1 MDQHQHLNKT
11 AESASSE
18 KKKTRRC
25 NGFKMFLAALSFSYI
40 ARALGGIIMKM
51 SITQIERRFDISSSL
66 AGLIDGSFEIGNL
79 LVIVFVSYFGSK
91 LHRPKLIGIGC
102 LIMGTGSILTALP
115 HFFMGYYRYSKET
128 HINPS
133 ENSTSSLSTCLI
145 NQTLSFNRTS
155 PEIVEKG
162 CVKESGSHMWMYV
175 FMGNML
181 RGIGETPIGPL
192 GISYIDDFAK
202 EGHSSLYVGSLN
214 AIGMIGPVIGFIL
227 GSLFA
232 KMYVDIGYV
241 DLSTIRIT
249 PKDSR
254 WVGAWWLGFLVS
266 GLFSITSSIPFFFL
280 PQNPNKPQEERKVS
294 LSLHVL
300 KTNDE
305 RSQTANLTNRGKKVT
320 KNVTGFFQSLKSLL
334 TNPLYVMFVLLT
346 LLQISSFIGSFTYIF
361 KYMEQQYGQ
370 SASQANFLLGV
381 ITIPTI
387 ATGMFLG
394 GYIIKKFKL
403 SLVGIAKF
411 SLLTSIISFLFQ
423 LIYFP
428 LICESKS
435 VAGLTLTYDGNNSV
449 ASHIDVPLSYCNS
462 ECNCDESQWEPVCGN
477 NGITYLSPC
486 LAGCKS
492 LSGIKKSTVF
502 YNCSCV
508 EVTGLR
514 NRNYSAHLGECPRDD
529 ACTRKFY
536 IYVAIQVINSL
547 FSATGGTVCILLI
560 VKIVQPELKALAMGF
575 HSMVIRTL
583 GGILAPIYFGALIDK
598 TCMKWSTTSCGAR
611 GACRIYNSV
620 FFGRVYLGLSTA
632 LRFSALVLYIV
643 FIFVMKKKFQ
653 GKDTKASDS
662 ERKVMD
668 EANLEFLNNG
678 EHFVPSAGANSKTCN
693 LDMQDN
699 AAAN

>member
-1 MDQHQHLNKT
+1 
-11 AESASSE
+11 
-18 KKKTRRC
+18 
-25 NGFKMFLAALSFSYI
+25 
-40 ARALGGIIMKM
+40 
-51 SITQIERRFDISSSL
+51 
-66 AGLIDGSFEIGNL
+66 
-79 LVIVFVSYFGSK
+79 
-91 LHRPKLIGIGC
+91 
-102 LIMGTGSILTALP
+102 
-115 HFFMGYYRYSKET
+115 
-128 HINPS
+128 
-133 ENSTSSLSTCLI
+133 
-145 NQTLSFNRTS
+145 
-155 PEIVEKG
+155 
-162 CVKESGSHMWMYV
+162 
-175 FMGNML
+175 
-181 RGIGETPIGPL
+181 
-192 GISYIDDFAK
+192 
-202 EGHSSLYVGSLN
+202 
-214 AIGMIGPVIGFIL
+214 
-227 GSLFA
+227 
-232 KMYVDIGYV
+232 
-241 DLSTIRIT
+241 
-249 PKDSR
+249 
-254 WVGAWWLGFLVS
+254 
-266 GLFSITSSIPFFFL
+266 
-280 PQNPNKPQEERKVS
+280 
-294 LSLHVL
+294 
-300 KTNDE
+300 
-305 RSQTANLTNRGKKVT
+305 
-320 KNVTGFFQSLKSLL
+320 
-334 TNPLYVMFVLLT
+334 MFVLLT

-508 EVTGLR
+508 EVTGLQ

-653 GKDTKASDS
+653 GKDTKASDN

-668 EANLEFLNNG
+668 EANLEFSNNG
-678 EHFVPSAGANSKTCN
+678 EHFVPSAGADSKTCN